1 MMAFSMGV
9 KFSCTSI
16 ATRPFNAMLGFA
28 SVFVLL
34 FAVFTSSWIVYSGTT
49 HYLVNRYYAAR
60 TLHLHKLS
68 NIALITPQRNSLGVM
83 HPFSDETD
91 TNKPFTTPAYFVDTG
106 YTPKK
111 YLDRDEVCAKKMY
124 TDSKNKTQNHY
135 TGSMLLPTA
144 LPGAVR
150 CI

>member
-1 MMAFSMGV
+1 MGV

-16 ATRPFNAMLGFA
+16 ATREFNAMLGFA

-49 HYLVNRYYAAR
+49 HYLVNRYYVAR

-91 TNKPFTTPAYFVDTG
+91 PNKPFTTPAYFVDTG
-106 YTPKK
+106 TRPKSILTEMRSVQKKCTQTPKTK
-111 YLDRDEVCAKKMY
+111 LKITILVPCCCQQLCQEPFGVF
-124 TDSKNKTQNHY
+124 
-135 TGSMLLPTA
+135 
-144 LPGAVR
+144 
-150 CI
+150 